1 VVVLPEMQKHVRA
14 ALAGW
19 MAGGLLLAACS
30 ADVQETPSAQVRAA
44 PVTVFATSSPTT
56 AAPIA
61 SQAPA
66 AEQTARATSAPAP
79 IPTEPI
85 SPLPK
90 ISLNREGINVVDY
103 GNANLAALQPLG
115 FGWIQVFNPPEHPI
129 PDYRVLYRVPL
140 GDAVSGDGVAINT
153 WADRLESLARE
164 RRGVIHAYSIGNE
177 VNLSR
182 EWGGRPPDPQ
192 LYARLLAIAY
202 GRVKT
207 ADPDALVI
215 SAGIA
220 PTGGDGNGA
229 ADDLAYARALFEAG
243 IADYIDGYGFHPYGF
258 AYEPERD
265 PDDPEARGLL
275 FRRAEAHRRLMEAFG
290 AADKLMWAT
299 EFGWL
304 LDPREEGLQCSWP
317 ELDWQR
323 VSRRRQ
329 AEYVVR
335 AFAFARQHWPWMG
348 PMFLWNY
355 DFSRSPQYPDRCEQ
369 MKFFSLLD
377 ENGAERPVMQ
387 ALRAATT
394 K

>member
-1 VVVLPEMQKHVRA
+1 MPAVPA
-14 ALAGW
+14 
-19 MAGGLLLAACS
+19 
-30 ADVQETPSAQVRAA
+30 
-44 PVTVFATSSPTT
+44 TVFATPAPT
-56 AAPIA
+56 AAGPTAAQTPSIA
-61 SQAPA
+61 A
-66 AEQTARATSAPAP
+66 TAQATSGPASVAAGAPY
-79 IPTEPI
+79 
-85 SPLPK
+85 SLPR

-103 GNANLAALQPLG
+103 GDASLAALRPLG

-129 PDYRVLYRVPL
+129 PDYQVLYRVPL
-140 GDAVSGDGVAINT
+140 GDAVSGEPAAINA
-153 WADRLESLARE
+153 WADQLESLARE

-202 GRVKT
+202 ARVKT

-220 PTGGDGNGA
+220 PTGGDSNGA

-258 AYEPERD
+258 AYEPEHD

-394 K
+394 R